1 MYSYTPTQ
9 VFSMHQHHHP
19 LHQTM
24 YVQQRQGINLL
35 FPQYSQLQPM
45 QTAFSAPSVTFS
57 QQTMDQ
63 KQQLFRTDQLVPQTA
78 SQLPAPVQQHLQQ
91 QIQQKM
97 QQSQQQIPRAS
108 PVNMIPMSS
117 SDPWLS
123 NGPIPQDQ
131 DLLRPLTINGAH
143 QRFEINPY
151 LNRTNSIS
159 SNTSALPL
167 SASFESPLSAHY
179 HYNHS
184 SSSPPSELYQRRE
197 RRNSGSSCYE
207 SDNSDPSSDDED
219 QFAWLPTKFKTSQTL
234 STSYSKSQSNS
245 MTRSELPT
253 TEQQPNDIYQRLTN
267 NNQIFPSINKIYHS
281 SNKNNN
287 SVVRPKLIQYI
298 DENIIGKGHIF
309 YGPWGLRRMVYCDY
323 TASGRPLEFIEKYIR
338 THVLPLYGNT
348 HSETSLCAEQS
359 TRFREEARNII
370 KKSVNANE
378 NDILLFTGTGSTGAV
393 HALVDNFNFYDE
405 NNRNNTIVMVS
416 AFEHHSNILPW
427 TETGVE
433 VIRIPTTQQGLL
445 DKSVLKEKLQYYSN
459 LKKRIICSLN
469 AASNITG
476 IYTDVD
482 GVSTLV
488 HSYSGLIF
496 WDYATAAPYVKINM
510 NSSPTAYKDAIFIST
525 HKFLGG
531 PGTPGILIAKKHLF
545 SLKPPKSCGG
555 GTVNFVT
562 RTCREY
568 NYDFEIREEGG
579 TPDIIGCI
587 RAGLVFQLKDSLD
600 LNYIQARENELAKR
614 FFRRFKKTETLVILG
629 SQTAPRLPIFSFAVY
644 VPVIC
649 KYLHHNF
656 VCRLFNDLFG
666 IQVRSGCACA
676 GPYALDLL
684 NINDAK
690 TNTYCLFMT
699 ENAGARGND
708 GIVRTMMMKPG
719 FSRVN
724 LPYFVTDGEIEY
736 ILHAI
741 EFIAVHGWKF
751 LPLYTYNPATAS
763 WSNRSGFRLAQSS
776 LEDITYK
783 SGKMQYSG
791 RKNEPSTTHGEKY
804 IPDPFREAKILAVEA
819 MRYALQVIDYT
830 SDPPLNVPD
839 KYLHT
844 VWFALPIDIALMML
858 KRKETGKDP
867 NCDINAIPFIPD
879 DAKKRIIESTKIKS
893 VTNTRKTMANR
904 KKHNSKRGA
913 STSRIR

>member
-19 LHQTM
+19 LHQAM

-35 FPQYSQLQPM
+35 FPQYSQLQHM
-45 QTAFSAPSVTFS
+45 QTAFSAPSVTFP

-63 KQQLFRTDQLVPQTA
+63 KPQLFRTDQLVPQTS

-97 QQSQQQIPRAS
+97 QQSQQQIPRSS

-433 VIRIPTTQQGLL
+433 VIRRPTTQQGLL

-531 PGTPGILIAKKHLF
+531 PGTPG
-545 SLKPPKSCGG
+545 
-555 GTVNFVT
+555 
-562 RTCREY
+562 
-568 NYDFEIREEGG
+568 
-579 TPDIIGCI
+579 
-587 RAGLVFQLKDSLD
+587 
-600 LNYIQARENELAKR
+600 
-614 FFRRFKKTETLVILG
+614 
-629 SQTAPRLPIFSFAVY
+629 
-644 VPVIC
+644 
-649 KYLHHNF
+649 
-656 VCRLFNDLFG
+656 
-666 IQVRSGCACA
+666 
-676 GPYALDLL
+676 
-684 NINDAK
+684 
-690 TNTYCLFMT
+690 
-699 ENAGARGND
+699 
-708 GIVRTMMMKPG
+708 
-719 FSRVN
+719 
-724 LPYFVTDGEIEY
+724 
-736 ILHAI
+736 
-741 EFIAVHGWKF
+741 
-751 LPLYTYNPATAS
+751 
-763 WSNRSGFRLAQSS
+763 
-776 LEDITYK
+776 
-783 SGKMQYSG
+783 
-791 RKNEPSTTHGEKY
+791 
-804 IPDPFREAKILAVEA
+804 KIL
-819 MRYALQVIDYT
+819 
-830 SDPPLNVPD
+830 
-839 KYLHT
+839 
-844 VWFALPIDIALMML
+844 
-858 KRKETGKDP
+858 
-867 NCDINAIPFIPD
+867 
-879 DAKKRIIESTKIKS
+879 
-893 VTNTRKTMANR
+893 
-904 KKHNSKRGA
+904 KHK
-913 STSRIR
+913 